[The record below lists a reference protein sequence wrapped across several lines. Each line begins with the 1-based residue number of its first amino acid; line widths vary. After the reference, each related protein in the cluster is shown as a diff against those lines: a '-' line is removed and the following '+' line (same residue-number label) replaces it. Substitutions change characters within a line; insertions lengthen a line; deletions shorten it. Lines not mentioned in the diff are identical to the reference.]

1 MLLSAK
7 YLSGWRKRS
16 VLFGGVAMLIG
27 AALAFELG
35 DVPVRELVRLVVGL
49 DFLVLAALALVFAK
63 LTASRSALN

>member
-27 AALAFELG
+27 AALAIELV
-35 DVPVRELVRLVVGL
+35 DVPVRELVRLFLGL
-49 DFLVLAALALVFAK
+49 DFLVVAALALVFAK